1 MKPWLFDILA
11 CPIDKYFPLKLYIFS
26 FETKSEDLATLTNI
40 FEKRELTSIQKEEI
54 VVVSQE
60 NENYFIRD
68 NIIIEKTDIKNYLD
82 LIISSIKELDNIVD
96 KSANRQIQK
105 CLEMIQLIIKPK
117 ILEFYKI
124 LDPTKLNS
132 IIPELYFLNKI
143 KLEIEIESGL
153 IFCKNCKRWYPIIDT
168 IPQMLPDEYRNEEE
182 EISFLKNNR
191 NLLDKEFF
199 DQELKPFNI

>member
-60 NENYFIRD
+60 KENYFIRD

>member
-26 FETKSEDLATLTNI
+26 FETKSEDLATLTKI
-40 FEKRELTSIQKEEI
+40 FEKREINSIEKEEI

-68 NIIIEKTDIKNYLD
+68 NIIIEKTDIEKYFD
-82 LIISSIKELDNIVD
+82 LILSSIKELDNIID
-96 KSANRQIQK
+96 KSPNKQIQK
-105 CLEMIQLIIKPK
+105 CFEMIQLIIKPK
-117 ILEFYKI
+117 VLEFYRI
-124 LDPTKLNS
+124 LDPTKLNN

-153 IFCKNCKRWYPIIDT
+153 LFCKNCKRWYPIIDT

-182 EISFLKNNR
+182 EISFLENNR

-199 DQELKPFNI
+199 NQELKPFNI

>member
-26 FETKSEDLATLTNI
+26 FETKSEDLATLTKI
-40 FEKRELTSIQKEEI
+40 FEKREINSFKEEEI

-60 NENYFIRD
+60 NENYYIRD
-68 NIIIEKTDIKNYLD
+68 NIIIEKTDIKNYFD
-82 LIISSIKELDNIVD
+82 LIISSIKELDNIID
-96 KSANRQIQK
+96 KSPNKQIQK
-105 CLEMIQLIIKPK
+105 CFEMIQLIIKPK
-117 ILEFYKI
+117 VLEFYKI
-124 LDPTKLNS
+124 LDPTKLNN

-153 IFCKNCKRWYPIIDT
+153 LFCKNCKRWYPIIDT

-182 EISFLKNNR
+182 EISFLENNR

-199 DQELKPFNI
+199 NQELKPFNI

>member
-26 FETKSEDLATLTNI
+26 FETKFEDLTTLTKI
-40 FEKRELTSIQKEEI
+40 FEKREITSIEKEEI
-54 VVVSQE
+54 IVVSQE
-60 NENYFIRD
+60 NEKYFIRD
-68 NIIIEKTDIKNYLD
+68 NIIIEKTDIKNYFD

-96 KSANRQIQK
+96 KSANREIQK
-105 CLEMIQLIIKPK
+105 CLEMIQLVIKPK
-117 ILEFYKI
+117 ILEFFKI
-124 LDPTKLNS
+124 LDPTKLNN
-132 IIPELYFLNKI
+132 IIPELFFLNKI

>member
-26 FETKSEDLATLTNI
+26 FETKFEDLTTLTKI
-40 FEKRELTSIQKEEI
+40 FEKREITSIEKEEI
-54 VVVSQE
+54 VIVSQE
-60 NENYFIRD
+60 NEKYFIRD
-68 NIIIEKTDIKNYLD
+68 NIIIEKTDIKNYFD

-117 ILEFYKI
+117 VLEFYRI
-124 LDPTKLNS
+124 LDPAKLKS

-191 NLLDKEFF
+191 NLLDKKFF